1 MNVGFC
7 RDDPAAGVGLEL
19 LEEFNPQSPPG
30 QFVQF
35 GAQQGAHEEQGEQHA
50 GAE

>member
-7 RDDPAAGVGLEL
+7 REDPAAGVGLEL
-19 LEEFNPQSPPG
+19 LDEFNPQSPPG

-35 GAQQGAHEEQGEQHA
+35 GAQHETQDVQGEQHE